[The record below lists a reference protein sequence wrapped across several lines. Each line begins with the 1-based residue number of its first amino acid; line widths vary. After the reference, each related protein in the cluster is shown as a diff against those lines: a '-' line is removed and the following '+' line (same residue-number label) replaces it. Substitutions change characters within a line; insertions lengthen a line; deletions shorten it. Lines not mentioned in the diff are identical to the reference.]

1 MSHYLVGSSEAEE
14 RARAWS
20 RESSRED
27 AGVNYPSATN
37 NRGFEGRR
45 EHHAYGDMIGGN
57 VDNNVRMGDQQNDQ
71 YEPHARGDMTGS
83 SLPSQGGC
91 HQSAKSRSA
100 SSNMPSQGG
109 SHMKPMSGDTSS
121 PRSKGSR
128 YEKHARGDMV
138 GDEREEHGFG
148 DMIGRQFNRAKRAAA
163 PVVNQGVN
171 YAKQQARNVGS
182 SAKNYASQQAQHVG
196 DEARNYGSQQ
206 LAKGSA
212 HLAGMGNPPT
222 QMKRGGEMMDDDREH
237 HSWGSFVRGANKT
250 AKTVGRGI
258 NSAAKTVGKG
268 INTAAKAAAPIAK
281 NVASSIAKKGVKTAM
296 NHPEMAAS
304 LL

>member
-1 MSHYLVGSSEAEE
+1 MSDYLIGSSEAEE
-14 RARAWS
+14 RARAWT
-20 RESSRED
+20 RQTSRED
-27 AGVNYPSATN
+27 AGVDYPSSTN
-37 NRGFEGRR
+37 NRGFAGRR
-45 EHHAYGDMIGGN
+45 ESHAYGDMVGGN
-57 VDNNVRMGDQQNDQ
+57 VDNNVRMGSDQPDP
-71 YEPHARGDMTGS
+71 YEPHARGDMVGS

-91 HQSAKSRSA
+91 HQSAKSRGA

-109 SHMKPMSGDTSS
+109 SHMRPMSGDTSS
-121 PRSKGSR
+121 PRNKGNR

-171 YAKQQARNVGS
+171 YAKNQARNVGN
-182 SAKNYASQQAQHVG
+182 SAKNYASQQAEHIG
-196 DEARNYGSQQ
+196 NEARNYGSQQ

-212 HLAGMGNPPT
+212 RLAGMDGSPT
-222 QMKRGGEMMDDDREH
+222 QMKRGGSMEEPEH

-250 AKTVGRGI
+250 ARTVGRGI

-268 INTAAKAAAPIAK
+268 VNSAAKAAAPIAK
-281 NVASSIAKKGVKTAM
+281 SVASTVAKQGAKTAM
-296 NHPEMAAS
+296 NHPELAAS